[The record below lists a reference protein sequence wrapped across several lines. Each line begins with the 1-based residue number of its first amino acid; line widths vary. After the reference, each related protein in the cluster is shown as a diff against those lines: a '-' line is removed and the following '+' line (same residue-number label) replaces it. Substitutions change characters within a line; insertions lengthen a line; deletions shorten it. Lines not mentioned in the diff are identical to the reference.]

1 MYVAIDRKDKKPKTS
16 VKVVKIIPEAKAG
29 SIFSLFIVKG
39 IKIPNI
45 QANPKLINIDMPTAK
60 ANIRLSN
67 QKYAMNPIIMDNKN
81 PLIEPIKNSL
91 ITRFT

>member
-45 QANPKLINIDMPTAK
+45 QANPKLINIDIPTAK
-60 ANIRLSN
+60 AKIRLSN
-67 QKYAMNPIIMDNKN
+67 QKYAMNPIIMDNNN